1 MIHARND
8 SILCWIFPSSL
19 KGIASDWFYFL
30 PPRSIHNFEDL
41 TKLFITQYSS
51 LKGFKQNNH
60 HLLSVNM
67 RPSDR
72 LKAYI
77 GYFQNKLAKVHNC
90 SEDASTLA
98 FINGLR
104 VTHLLYKHLVKYNVT
119 RWSEVQYRTQP
130 YIRLEEAMKSFTNPS
145 FNRGDDG
152 TKLKP

>member
-1 MIHARND
+1 M
-8 SILCWIFPSSL
+8 F
-19 KGIASDWFYFL
+19 IA
-30 PPRSIHNFEDL
+30 
-41 TKLFITQYSS
+41 QYSS

-104 VTHLLYKHLVKYNVT
+104 VTHPLYKHLVMYSVT
-119 RWSEVQYRTQP
+119 YWSEVLYRAQP
-130 YIRLEEAMKSFTNPS
+130 YIQSKEVMKSSANPS
-145 FNRGDDG
+145 FNRDDDG
-152 TKLKP
+152 AKLKP